1 MGNDGPVRLFIALTA
16 EGLETFLRPA
26 HELLAKFPRAV
37 RPVSP
42 ANYHITL
49 KFLGETPGDTFRAL
63 HQEFRE
69 LRPEIP
75 AQPFT
80 LRGLGAFPGMRRPQ
94 VLWCGLDCNRDAIE
108 RVQAMTEDLAA
119 RHGFIR
125 EERKFVPHLTL
136 ARVRRNAV
144 LPREL
149 ADYFTAHR
157 DAVFGDSRFDRIVLF
172 KSDLGREGP
181 VYTALEEIILTQ

>member
-1 MGNDGPVRLFIALTA
+1 MGNDGKARLFIALTA
-16 EGLETFLRPA
+16 DGPGTFLRPV

-37 RPVSP
+37 KPVSP
-42 ANYHITL
+42 VNYHITL
-49 KFLGETPGDTFRAL
+49 KFLGETAEDTFHAL
-63 HQEFRE
+63 RQEYRE
-69 LRPEIP
+69 LRPGIP

-94 VLWCGLDCNRDAIE
+94 VFWCGLDCDRDAIE
-108 RVQAMTEDLAA
+108 RIRVMTEDLAV
-119 RHGFIR
+119 RHGFRR

-149 ADYFTAHR
+149 SDYFAAHR
-157 DAVFGDSRFDRIVLF
+157 DTVFGDSRFDRIVLF
-172 KSDLGREGP
+172 KSDLEREGP
-181 VYTALEEIILTQ
+181 VYTALEEIILTP